1 MIGIIGAMKEEVD
14 ALLSHL
20 ENVSQETILGVDFY
34 KAKHKNVDVVIC
46 LSGIGK
52 VNSAV
57 STTILLSNFKVDKII
72 NIGSAGGVLGNIGDV
87 VVADRTR
94 YFDVDVTAFG
104 YELGQVPGMP
114 AYYVSDLDLVNKTK
128 TILESMGIPAHI
140 GVIAS
145 SDSFITK
152 VPEVN
157 AIAFE
162 MEAASIA
169 QVAHKFNTPFVVIR
183 ALSDIINGSN
193 HVDFNQFLQT
203 AAKKSAEVVI
213 RLVEQV

>member
-1 MIGIIGAMKEEVD
+1 
-14 ALLSHL
+14 
-20 ENVSQETILGVDFY
+20 
-34 KAKHKNVDVVIC
+34 
-46 LSGIGK
+46 
-52 VNSAV
+52 
-57 STTILLSNFKVDKII
+57 
-72 NIGSAGGVLGNIGDV
+72 
-87 VVADRTR
+87 
-94 YFDVDVTAFG
+94 
-104 YELGQVPGMP
+104 MP